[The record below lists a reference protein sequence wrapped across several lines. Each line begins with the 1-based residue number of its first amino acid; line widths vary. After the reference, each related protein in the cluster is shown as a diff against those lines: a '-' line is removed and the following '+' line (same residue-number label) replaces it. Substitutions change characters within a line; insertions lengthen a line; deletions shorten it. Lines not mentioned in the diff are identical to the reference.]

1 MLKMVYIMS
10 VKIKFKD
17 ELSLK
22 ISNIYK
28 RQAAFVENNVVN
40 IQLYKNT
47 TC

>member
-1 MLKMVYIMS
+1 MVNIMS

-28 RQAAFVENNVVN
+28 RQAFVENNVVN